1 MSKWFKLSFALAL
14 ILVVVPVAGCLKGPT
29 GMTETQ
35 FKGLL
40 TLPDIQKL
48 STPSNIAL
56 VGTFY
61 DYKNDPNSDPSKT
74 LHMDDYYGM
83 VFISD
88 DQSTGVA
95 LTVVDFDSA
104 QVMQQ
109 YILSVQTNSQLQQ
122 MAKPIATSS
131 MEKEFNSQGLGSVV
145 VFQRGN
151 TLVELLTGLPDG
163 ATPFMTLPNLE
174 VLARQIAAKL

>member
-1 MSKWFKLSFALAL
+1 VSKWFKLSFALAL
-14 ILVVVPVAGCLKGPT
+14 ILVVVPLTGCLKGPT

-35 FKGLL
+35 FKSLL

-48 STPSNIAL
+48 STPSDIAF

-61 DYKNDPNSDPSKT
+61 DYKTDPNSDPSKT

-83 VFISD
+83 VFMSD

-95 LTVVDFDSA
+95 LSLVDFDSA

-109 YILSVQTNSQLQQ
+109 YLLSIQTSSQLQP
-122 MAKPIATSS
+122 MSNPIAMSS

-151 TLVELLTGLPDG
+151 TLVELLTGVADG
-163 ATPFMTLPNLE
+163 AKPFMPLSNLE
-174 VLARQIAAKL
+174 TLARQIAAKI